1 MLYSILLDMDQY
13 FQEKKFTFIVDPAAY
28 SSLQGMRA
36 LYLLSGKGIN
46 SIPTITELVSGMLLY
61 VSHNLAEDRKMLN
74 KGTQRKPLVLKE
86 ATKVY
91 SNLMIERELSKEEY
105 ESLAAL
111 TEPDLKISDNEQE
124 LPYAE
129 GPFIRM
135 EPRGQR
141 IELNRPEQINII
153 IREDDLSAIKG
164 LEFQINELRGT
175 RYIYSVSDV
184 IRNTISLVSLSVI
197 KRTYFLDSYIAHLYD
212 IDIPDFLRFNFH
224 YSDNSSSNNIRKLKA
239 AMIDERIVLEMYKLA
254 EELSPYFR
262 KGKTDKALKIIKEG
276 ISDYNRFWS
285 YVSNFNYIHAYN
297 GLNYAELMLLMN
309 GDFTDTINTFRL
321 GDAEF
326 QKIFEGNKKPLDNF
340 EGQGLLLFQLFA
352 NGLYLFME
360 RLKVARDH

>member
-1 MLYSILLDMDQY
+1 MLYSILSDMDQY
-13 FQEKKFTFIVDPAAY
+13 FQEKKFTFIVDPVAY
-28 SSLQGMRA
+28 SSLQNIRS

-61 VSHNLAEDRKMLN
+61 VSYNLAQDRKMLN
-74 KGTQRKPLVLKE
+74 QEAQRKPLVLKE

-91 SNLMIERELSKEEY
+91 SSLMIERELSQEEY
-105 ESLAAL
+105 EELAAL
-111 TEPDLKISDNEQE
+111 TESELKTRDSEEE
-124 LPYAE
+124 LPYDE

-135 EPRGQR
+135 EPKGQR

-153 IREDDLSAIKG
+153 IREDDLSAIKD

-175 RYIYSVSDV
+175 RYIYSVSDI
-184 IRNTISLVSLSVI
+184 IRNTISLVSLSDI
-197 KRTYFLDSYIAHLYD
+197 KKTYFLNSYVAHLYD

-224 YSDNSSSNNIRKLKA
+224 DSDSSIPNNIRKLRA
-239 AMIDERIVLEMYKLA
+239 AMNDERIVLELHKLA

-262 KGKTDKALKIIKEG
+262 KGKTDKALRIIEEG
-276 ISDYNRFWS
+276 VSDYNRFWS

-321 GDAEF
+321 GNAELREMF
-326 QKIFEGNKKPLDNF
+326 KGNEKPLDTF
-340 EGQGLLLFQLFA
+340 EGYGLLLFQLFT
-352 NGLYLFME
+352 NTLRLFIE
-360 RLKVARDH
+360 RLKISGKH